1 MERIERFET
10 IYKKIC
16 EDYQENHDRILF
28 SDVVELHDI
37 FREVITCPVKPC
49 PLGRG
54 YKGLE
59 KIKM

>member
-1 MERIERFET
+1 MKRIERFET

-37 FREVITCPVKPC
+37 FREIILSYPKDNER
-49 PLGRG
+49 LNRRS
-54 YKGLE
+54 L
-59 KIKM
+59 